1 MKCKMCGETECC
13 GASMGRENAQ
23 LKNAGAQLLAEMA
36 ELKLA
41 LKELEEGE

>member
-1 MKCKMCGETECC
+1 MPFDRIKELK
-13 GASMGRENAQ
+13 RENDQVKA
-23 LKNAGAQLLAEMA
+23 AGAQLLAEMA